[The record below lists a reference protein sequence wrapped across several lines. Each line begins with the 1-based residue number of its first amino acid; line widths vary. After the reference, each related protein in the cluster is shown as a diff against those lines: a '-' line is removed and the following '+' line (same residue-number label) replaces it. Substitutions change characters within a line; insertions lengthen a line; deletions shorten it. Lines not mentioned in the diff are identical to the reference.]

1 LRRQGAYSGGTGS
14 GSVGDGPRAGHGG
27 STGVIGS
34 GSSGSQAGERAGG
47 ASSGPPSFVDI
58 ARECAVPASVG
69 PVTAVP
75 RQQRRPAAT
84 AGRPGLAGQSP
95 AAPGGRKRG
104 QALGGARFAGELC
117 QAEATGEPRHRVGR
131 EFDGVTISR
140 RPLHTSDRTGRP
152 PSRSG
157 RPTTESGCATSWR
170 TPSSWLP
177 AWCRLRLS
185 GRRLAST
192 PVPPLPLAH
201 SSSFRR
207 EGKQRPA
214 PCRWLPP

>member
-1 LRRQGAYSGGTGS
+1 MRRRGAYSGGTGS

-27 STGVIGS
+27 SSGVIGS
-34 GSSGSQAGERAGG
+34 GSSGAQAGERAGG

-95 AAPGGRKRG
+95 AAPGGRQRG

-131 EFDGVTISR
+131 EFDGVTVSR

-152 PSRSG
+152 TRDLDARRRKRVRYFLAYAFFLAAGLVPAAAFRAAAGADAGATFAAGALFFFSAG
-157 RPTTESGCATSWR
+157 REAATCA
-170 TPSSWLP
+170 L
-177 AWCRLRLS
+177 
-185 GRRLAST
+185 
-192 PVPPLPLAH
+192 
-201 SSSFRR
+201 
-207 EGKQRPA
+207 
-214 PCRWLPP
+214 